1 MIAFAMTAMM
11 IMLFVM
17 MFMFYYYNTKV
28 CATFDTTKLFFILF
42 TWKQEFVV
50 NVKL

>member
-28 CATFDTTKLFFILF
+28 CTTFDTTKLFFICF
-42 TWKQEFVV
+42 T
-50 NVKL
+50 NILLLPL